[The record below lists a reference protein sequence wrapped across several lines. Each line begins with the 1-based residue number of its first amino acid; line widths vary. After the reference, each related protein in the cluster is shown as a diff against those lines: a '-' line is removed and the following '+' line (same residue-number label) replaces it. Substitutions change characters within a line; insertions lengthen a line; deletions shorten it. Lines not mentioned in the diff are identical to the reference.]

1 MIFYSSSTLLFKPQ
15 EVICHPR
22 RMPASA
28 RADETNCVATNVP
41 WRRDCSGVAFFIC
54 LFCLLRNGRLVLL
67 NHVFQLSL
75 VVTRTALSQQC
86 HQAQLRAFGFV
97 LVIAFVGPLLP
108 GCFKLNFDLN
118 RPEFNLELVRVKL

>member
-41 WRRDCSGVAFFIC
+41 WRRDCPGVAFFIC
-54 LFCLLRNGRLVLL
+54 LFFTSKRPACASQSRFSIELGCD
-67 NHVFQLSL
+67 SDGT
-75 VVTRTALSQQC
+75 VTTVSPSSVRS
-86 HQAQLRAFGFV
+86 FWIF